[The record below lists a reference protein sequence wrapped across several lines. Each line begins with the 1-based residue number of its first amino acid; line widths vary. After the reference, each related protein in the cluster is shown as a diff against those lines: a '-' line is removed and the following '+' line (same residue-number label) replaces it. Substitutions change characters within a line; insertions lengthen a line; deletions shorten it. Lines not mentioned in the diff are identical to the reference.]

1 MSEDEIRQMEA
12 GRALDALVAEKIFH
26 IEVELRPLTN
36 HGGYL
41 VPEDWYPAGAL
52 CHPAKAIPHYSTDI
66 AAAWEVVDKW
76 AEIEKSPVSV
86 NWGTM
91 SGEDPHASAVSFFG
105 SGLVVVAPTAPLA
118 ICRAALLAVMEA
130 GE

>member
-66 AAAWEVVDKW
+66 AAAWEVV
-76 AEIEKSPVSV
+76 EKVMAPLKVGDAPESI
-86 NWGTM
+86 W
-91 SGEDPHASAVSFFG
+91 DFRYWFDD
-105 SGLVVVAPTAPLA
+105 SGLCYRTAAGAAEA